1 MPEFRSILCP
11 IDFSQFSVRAYLH
24 AVSLAQHYGAKLF
37 VQHIVE
43 LWRYPSADF
52 AASAGSF
59 EEFCH
64 GLGENCEQELQE
76 FLKNYTPDDIQPER
90 VVQRGTAPDLILAFA
105 EAQKAD
111 LIVMGTHGRRG
122 FDRLML
128 GSVTE
133 RVMRKA
139 YCPVLVVHKPSHD
152 FIIPDS
158 RQDPVNLSRILFCT
172 DFSENSH
179 RALDY
184 AIALTEEYNAE
195 LTLVH
200 VLENAPRST
209 SEQAAAN
216 ATEQLDKLIP
226 SELRKTDR
234 VRTRVCVGKTYEQI
248 IRVTLEAQTE
258 LLVMAVRGRNALDRA
273 VFGSTTHRVI
283 QLGPCPVLVVH
294 V

>member
-1 MPEFRSILCP
+1 MPELKRILCP
-11 IDFSQFSVRAYLH
+11 IDFSQFSIRAYLH
-24 AVSLAQHYGAKLF
+24 ALSLAEHYGAKLF
-37 VQHIVE
+37 VQHVVE

-52 AASAGSF
+52 AVSAGSF
-59 EEFCH
+59 EDFCRD
-64 GLGENCEQELQE
+64 LGENCEKELQQ
-76 FLKNYTPDDIQPER
+76 FLENYTPGDIQPEC
-90 VVQRGTAPDLILAFA
+90 VVQRGIAPDSILTFA

-139 YCPVLVVHKPSHD
+139 SCPVLVVHKPSHD

-158 RQDPVNLSRILFCT
+158 RQDAVNLNRILFCT
-172 DFSENSH
+172 DFSANSR

-184 AIALTEEYNAE
+184 ALSLAAEYGAE

-200 VLENAPRST
+200 VLENIPPST
-209 SEQAAAN
+209 SKEATAKAA
-216 ATEQLDKLIP
+216 ERLDKLIP
-226 SELRKTDR
+226 LEMHKSGK
-234 VRTRVCVGKTYEQI
+234 VRTTVCIGKPYEQI
-248 IRVTLEAQTE
+248 IRIARETQTE
-258 LLVMAVRGRNALDRA
+258 MAVMAVRGRSALNLA
-273 VFGSTTHRVI
+273 VFGSTTHRVV